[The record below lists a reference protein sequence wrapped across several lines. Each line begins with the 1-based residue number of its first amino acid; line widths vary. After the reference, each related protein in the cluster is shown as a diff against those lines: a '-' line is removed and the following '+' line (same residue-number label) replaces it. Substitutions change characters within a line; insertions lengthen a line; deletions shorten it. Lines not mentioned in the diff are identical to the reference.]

1 MFLEGSTLSGV
12 SLDQHLRI
20 LTSTHW
26 GAGPQSRRGIKYI
39 QASVFL

>member
-1 MFLEGSTLSGV
+1 MSLEGSTLSGI

-26 GAGPQSRRGIKYI
+26 GAGSQSRRGTKCI